1 MEPSNYA
8 TDAASEVRTALRLLG
23 AALAEAHK
31 LQERLGTGLLAAA
44 RFGLSSQAAE
54 VEQARA
60 TASEVLRAAKGAVVF
75 EVDPFEQRSFEGL
88 LATKDLPSRP
98 GDLDRF
104 RRLSMRLADAVRTL
118 PREETTS
125 A

>member
-1 MEPSNYA
+1 MENYA
-8 TDAASEVRTALRLLG
+8 TDAASEVRTALSLLG

-60 TASEVLRAAKGAVVF
+60 SAREVLQTAKGAVVF
-75 EVDPFEQRSFEGL
+75 EVDPFEERSFQGL
-88 LATKDLPSRP
+88 LATKDLPARA

-104 RRLSMRLADAVRTL
+104 RRLSMRMADAVRNVSG
-118 PREETTS
+118 E
-125 A
+125 